1 MKLGILGTRG
11 IPNNYGGFEQFA
23 ERLSVGLVERGHEVW
38 VYNVHNHPCRDD
50 EWHGVKL
57 VHCHNPENYLGVPG
71 QFIYDLNCIRDS
83 RRRDFDVILQLG
95 YTSSSVWHRLLPRK
109 PKIVTNMDGLEWKR
123 SKYSKPVQ
131 RFLRFAERL
140 AVNSSDLLVAD
151 SEVIREYLAKTYN
164 VAATYIPY
172 GADIFNTPDEAGLIP
187 FRVNP
192 REFFLLIARIQPDNH
207 VEEIINGVL
216 QSATGFPLLII
227 GNTLNRYGKYLE
239 KQYSSN
245 TIRFLGPIFDKEI
258 LDNLR
263 YFSNLYFHG
272 HSSGGTNPS
281 LLEAMAASARICAHD
296 NPFNREVLGK
306 GAYFFA
312 TAQQISKII
321 RFNQDPLPADFFI
334 PDNIDRITVKYDWKN
349 IISIYE
355 QKLNEMIR
363 RQK

>member
-1 MKLGILGTRG
+1 MKIGILGTRG

-23 ERLSVGLVERGHEVW
+23 ERLSVGLVEQGHEVW
-38 VYNVHNHPCRDD
+38 VYSAHDHPCRDD

-57 VHCHNPENYLGVPG
+57 VHCHNPENYIGVPG
-71 QFIYDLNCIRDS
+71 QFIYDLNCICDS

-109 PKIVTNMDGLEWKR
+109 PKIVTNMDGLEWQR
-123 SKYSKPVQ
+123 SKYSHPVQ

-140 AVNSSDLLVAD
+140 AVKSSDLLVAD
-151 SEVIREYLAKTYN
+151 SEVIRDFLAKTYD

-172 GADIFNTPDEAGLIP
+172 GADIFESPDEDKLMP
-187 FRVNP
+187 FKVNP
-192 REFFLLIARIQPDNH
+192 REFFLLIARMQPDNH

-216 QSATGFPLLII
+216 KSATGFPLLII
-227 GNTLNRYGKYLE
+227 GNILNRHGKYLE
-239 KQYSSN
+239 KKYSSDK
-245 TIRFLGPIFDKEI
+245 IRFTGPIFDKEA

-296 NPFNREVLGK
+296 NPFSREVLGPDALYFSSASMVTDLIDNNQHLNGDQVK
-306 GAYFFA
+306 ILNNISRIRTKYKWSLVITAYEEVLA
-312 TAQQISKII
+312 K
-321 RFNQDPLPADFFI
+321 
-334 PDNIDRITVKYDWKN
+334 
-349 IISIYE
+349 
-355 QKLNEMIR
+355 
-363 RQK
+363 